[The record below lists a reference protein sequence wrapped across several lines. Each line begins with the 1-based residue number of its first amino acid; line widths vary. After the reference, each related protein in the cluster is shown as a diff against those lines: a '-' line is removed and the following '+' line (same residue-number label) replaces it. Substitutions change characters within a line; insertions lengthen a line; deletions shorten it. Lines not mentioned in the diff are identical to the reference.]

1 MIQDR
6 YLNPFTDF
14 GFKKLFGTEAN
25 KDLLI
30 DFLNS
35 LFQGEEVIK
44 TLEFKKQEQLGESE
58 IDRRAI
64 FDLYCENEKGEKFII
79 ELQKAKQKYFKERTL
94 FYATFPIQEQNQRG
108 DWDFNLKAVYLVAIL
123 DFIFD
128 EDKEDPE
135 HYRYVVQL
143 TDSDT
148 KKVFYDKLTF
158 VYLEMPK
165 FMKKGKELVTHFDKW
180 MYALKWLP
188 TLIESPDFL
197 EEEIFKKLFQIS
209 AVQNLSPEEKE
220 RYESSLK
227 FYRDSK
233 NVIDTAREEGR
244 VEGRVEG
251 EQIGIAKGEQ
261 LGIAKGIRRMLQNI
275 LISRFKLEAL
285 PEWAVKVLDE
295 APLLKI
301 EEWAVREAQ
310 GKTLEEF
317 LK

>member
-1 MIQDR
+1 MIQNR

-79 ELQKAKQKYFKERTL
+79 ELQKAKQKFFKERTL

-128 EDKEDPE
+128 EDKEDPD

-143 TDSDT
+143 TDTDT

-158 VYLEMPK
+158 IYLEMPK

-180 MYALKWLP
+180 MYALKCLP
-188 TLIESPDFL
+188 TISESPDFL
-197 EEEIFKKLFQIS
+197 EEEIFKKLFRIS

-227 FYRDSK
+227 FYRDTK
-233 NVIDTAREEGR
+233 NVIDTAREEGKI
-244 VEGRVEG
+244 EG
-251 EQIGIAKGEQ
+251 EAIGIEKG
-261 LGIAKGIRRMLQNI
+261 
-275 LISRFKLEAL
+275 KLEAKKATL
-285 PEWAVKVLDE
+285 RSLLQKKFNTVLSDE
-295 APLLKI
+295 INQKI
-301 EEWAVREAQ
+301 EAAEMDDLDRWIENIFDAKSVE
-310 GKTLEEF
+310 GLWK
-317 LK
+317 

>member
-1 MIQDR
+1 MLEPLMIQDR

-35 LFQGEEVIK
+35 LFQGEEIIK

-64 FDLYCENEKGEKFII
+64 FDLYCENDKGEKFII

-94 FYATFPIQEQNQRG
+94 FYSTFPIQEQNQRG

-128 EDKEDPE
+128 EDKNDPL

-143 TDSDT
+143 TDIDT

-158 VYLEMPK
+158 IYLEMPK
-165 FMKKGKELVTHFDKW
+165 FNKKSKELVTHFDKW
-180 MYALKWLP
+180 MYALKALP
-188 TLIESPDFL
+188 TISESPEFL

-227 FYRDSK
+227 FYRDTK

-244 VEGRVEG
+244 IEG
-251 EQIGIAKGEQ
+251 EAIGIRKTAKNLLA
-261 LGIAKGIRRMLQNI
+261 LGLTHAQISQATGLSVEEIAKL
-275 LISRFKLEAL
+275 
-285 PEWAVKVLDE
+285 
-295 APLLKI
+295 
-301 EEWAVREAQ
+301 
-310 GKTLEEF
+310 
-317 LK
+317 

>member
-64 FDLYCENEKGEKFII
+64 FDLYCENDKGEKFII

-94 FYATFPIQEQNQRG
+94 FYSTFPIQEQNQRG

-128 EDKEDPE
+128 EDKNDPNN
-135 HYRYVVQL
+135 YRYVVKL
-143 TDSDT
+143 TDIET
-148 KKVFYDKLTF
+148 QKIFYNKLTF

-165 FMKKGKELVTHFDKW
+165 FTKKGKELVTHFDKW
-180 MYALKWLP
+180 MYALKCLP
-188 TLIESPDFL
+188 TISESPDFL

-227 FYRDSK
+227 FYRDTK

-244 VEGRVEG
+244 EEG
-251 EQIGIAKGEQ
+251 
-261 LGIAKGIRRMLQNI
+261 
-275 LISRFKLEAL
+275 KLEGKRAMLRTLIQRKFMML
-285 PEWAVKVLDE
+285 PAYAEQCIQNAESDKLDE
-295 APLLKI
+295 WIENIFDAKSIDDLL
-301 EEWAVREAQ
+301 R
-310 GKTLEEF
+310 
-317 LK
+317 